1 MKFYNQKDG
10 FLGYDATSKVKNKVV
25 IVPFGLEKT
34 VSYGCGTKNAPK
46 EIIKASHQV
55 ELFDEELEKEPY
67 KNIGIKTL
75 KPFKIKNNLKSALEQ
90 LSKINENIISKNL
103 LPVVLGGEHSLTSAS
118 IRPLVKR
125 YKELYI
131 LHFDAHADLRSSYNG
146 EKNSHATAIRR
157 CLDFNN
163 VKIISFGI
171 RNLSK
176 NEMDFYLKNKKKIKI
191 FWAKDKNKWKLSDI
205 KKIFKNK
212 NVYITFDVDCFDSS
226 LMPATG
232 TPEPGGLF
240 WNDVIPVIKIIC
252 SISNIVGLDLNELAP
267 IKGLNSCN
275 FLTAKLTYKIISY
288 IFEFSPKHLN
298 R

>member
-1 MKFYNQKDG
+1 MKFCNQKDG
-10 FLGYDATSKVKNKVV
+10 FLGYDAASIVKDKVAV
-25 IVPFGLEKT
+25 IPFGLEKT
-34 VSYGCGTKNAPK
+34 VSYGRGTKNAPK

-55 ELFDEELEKEPY
+55 ELFDEELLKEPY
-67 KNIGIKTL
+67 KKIGIKTL

-90 LSKINENIISKNL
+90 LSNINESVISKNL
-103 LPVVLGGEHSLTSAS
+103 FPVVLGGEHSITSAS
-118 IRPLVKR
+118 IKPLVKK

-131 LHFDAHADLRSSYNG
+131 LHFDAHADLRSSYGG

-157 CLDFNN
+157 CLDYKN
-163 VKIISFGI
+163 VKIVSIGI

-176 NEMDFYLKNKKKIKI
+176 EEMSFYLKNKKKIKI
-191 FWAKDKNKWKLSDI
+191 FWAKDKNKWKIHDI
-205 KKIFKNK
+205 LKMFKKK

-240 WNDVIPVIKIIC
+240 WDDVVPLIRKIC
-252 SISNIVGLDLNELAP
+252 SVSNIVGLDLNELAP

-275 FLTAKLTYKIISY
+275 FIAAKLIYKIISY
-288 IFEFSPKHLN
+288 IFEFSPRYLN